1 MPEKTI
7 ESAYR
12 ERLANRRL
20 REQDLRELHADL
32 VTTAVSLTVNGPVV
46 AVARPENPL
55 PAIPRVLDQS
65 KAATIFDRAWH
76 SPWHPYLHSLVAA
89 DHVLREAETKPSLR
103 RVFANG
109 RPILSRLDLV
119 GSIKRRSPNCT
130 SMGPLGL
137 RLAEREHS
145 ALQTRLSRAP

>member
-12 ERLANRRL
+12 ERLANRQLQKQVL
-20 REQDLRELHADL
+20 RG
-32 VTTAVSLTVNGPVV
+32 TPCSIW
-46 AVARPENPL
+46 RPLQQFSPNRQWSGRGGRWTENPL

-109 RPILSRLDLV
+109 RPILSRLDTSQMYSS
-119 GSIKRRSPNCT
+119 GDRRIAHRWVRS
-130 SMGPLGL
+130 GL
-137 RLAEREHS
+137 HLAERS
-145 ALQTRLSRAP
+145 IRPFRPG